1 MGQPLCKGR
10 LLPAHCSRCG
20 GNVYED
26 ESFVSEGKLYY
37 ELVCL
42 HCARYVFLE
51 KKEYQLWL
59 KRLGK

>member
-1 MGQPLCKGR
+1 MGKALYGGR

-26 ESFVSEGKLYY
+26 ESFVSEGKVYY

-42 HCARYVFLE
+42 HCARYRFIE
-51 KKEYQLWL
+51 KKEYVAWL
-59 KRLGK
+59 KHLGK